1 MPTACPR
8 VQGKGGGER
17 VLQVFEEA
25 LPSAMNAQPFTQ
37 LLSIQSVKRIIQ
49 DSDGYQPFLV
59 APENGYR
66 ALVREGVKLMEPP
79 SAAAVDQVDMVL
91 RDVGQKARR
100 LRTVACTA
108 CCCTMRAGRRCP
120 MCVELAWLGC
130 HFALHFALLCVA

>member
-1 MPTACPR
+1 MSVCA
-8 VQGKGGGER
+8 QGKGGGER

-66 ALVREGVKLMEPP
+66 CAQPHIIHAFR
-79 SAAAVDQVDMVL
+79 Q
-91 RDVGQKARR
+91 R
-100 LRTVACTA
+100 
-108 CCCTMRAGRRCP
+108 
-120 MCVELAWLGC
+120 
-130 HFALHFALLCVA
+130 